1 MNPVA
6 QHLTQRLAAAGGWAD
21 AADLARGANCSAV
34 RLEDELADLVIA
46 GVAEFNERMRSY
58 RLKGEPLARE
68 ALKVLVKRDAAA
80 AAAGKPLGPER
91 CVKGRAAA
99 PGSNTYRFG
108 VAVRHDDPQGLMR
121 YTMTELEAELQPGLA
136 GQQDLINGLCAVD
149 KKLAASA

>member
-21 AADLARGANCSAV
+21 AADLARGATCSAQ

-58 RLKGEPLARE
+58 RLKGAPLARQ
-68 ALKVLVKRDAAA
+68 ALKQLVQRDEAAT
-80 AAAGKPLGPER
+80 AAGQPLSPPR
-91 CVKGRAAA
+91 CLVGRAAA

-108 VAVRHDDPQGLMR
+108 VAVRHDEPQGLMR
-121 YTMTELEAELQPGLA
+121 YTMAELEAELQPGLV
-136 GQQDLINGLCAVD
+136 GQQTLVNGLCAVD
-149 KKLAASA
+149 KRLAP